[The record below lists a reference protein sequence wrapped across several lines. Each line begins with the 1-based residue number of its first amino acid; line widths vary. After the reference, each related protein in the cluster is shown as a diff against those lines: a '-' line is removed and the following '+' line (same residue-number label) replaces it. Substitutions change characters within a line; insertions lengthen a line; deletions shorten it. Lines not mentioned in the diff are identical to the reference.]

1 MSILPNHERRQ
12 FGRRTS
18 KLRGTIQLSRRGR
31 CACTIL
37 NFSEAGALVVLDEPY
52 ALPDTFDLTVDR
64 TGLQVWCQVK
74 HRNGVSFGIQF
85 CQRVAEHDDFPAY
98 RSDRLTY
105 KQLLALAQADREG
118 EEFSKRYGG
127 NVGTAPARPMHPMT

>member
-18 KLRGTIQLSRRGR
+18 KLRGTIQLNRRGR

-37 NFSEAGALVVLDEPY
+37 NFSEAGALVVLDEPH

-64 TGLQVWCQVK
+64 TGLQVWCQIK
-74 HRNGVSFGIQF
+74 HRNGASFGVQF
-85 CQRVAEHDDFPAY
+85 CERLPRPDTFETY

-105 KQLLALAQADREG
+105 NQLLALATADREG
-118 EEFSKRYGG
+118 EEFTSQYGHRLVTG
-127 NVGTAPARPMHPMT
+127 AVRPLNTIS